1 MTYKRGNSERG
12 ESILSTYVAL
22 LIMGIILSAGTSL
35 FTNSLKHS
43 ADIRALTQAQ
53 IAATNILDM
62 MSFEMRM
69 MGSGMPLTQSSFSY
83 DNVAIRE
90 RALPILLSA
99 SNSSITFRLN
109 EAGSSALLTS
119 DASPSGTTMTV
130 NLDSSEAFNLGDTV
144 YISSFSVG
152 GTHALRGVISQKNG
166 NTISLSS
173 VTATPSATFPASSV
187 VQPVSDITYTS
198 TLDGISRSSSRGSS
212 MFVGSMFYPNATF
225 ELTYY
230 DGPGQI
236 LSLPLTAT
244 SIRNTVAGIGIRI
257 LVNSESRFDGSPR
270 DTEAQQIVAL
280 RNLTLSR

>member
-1 MTYKRGNSERG
+1 
-12 ESILSTYVAL
+12 
-22 LIMGIILSAGTSL
+22 
-35 FTNSLKHS
+35 
-43 ADIRALTQAQ
+43 
-53 IAATNILDM
+53 
-62 MSFEMRM
+62 
-69 MGSGMPLTQSSFSY
+69 
-83 DNVAIRE
+83 
-90 RALPILLSA
+90 
-99 SNSSITFRLN
+99 
-109 EAGSSALLTS
+109 
-119 DASPSGTTMTV
+119 
-130 NLDSSEAFNLGDTV
+130 
-144 YISSFSVG
+144 
-152 GTHALRGVISQKNG
+152 
-166 NTISLSS
+166 

-230 DGPGQI
+230 DGAGRI

-257 LVNSESRFDGSPR
+257 LVNSQSRFDGSPR